1 MLYSI
6 VKYLNT
12 LYDFPG
18 AGLVEFLS
26 FRAMFAVIV
35 ALLFTLVVGKKI
47 INYLHRK
54 QVGETVRDL
63 GLDGQKQK
71 EGTPTMGGLLILA
84 AVVFSVFCW
93 GDLSNKYLWLVLFM
107 TVSFG
112 VIGWIDDLTKLKT
125 QSSNG
130 LTSRQKFFWQ
140 SLSAFIGII
149 IFYTYSTNPLET
161 SLIIPFFKDFSLPL
175 GLFFIFF
182 SYFVIVGSSS
192 AVNLT
197 DGLDGLAIMP
207 SVMIAAAL
215 GVLGY
220 ASGNIIISDYLNIPY
235 LPLSGEMLVFCGA
248 IVGSG
253 IGFLWFN
260 TYPAQVF
267 MGDVGSLS
275 LGAALGAIA
284 VMIRQEIVFAI
295 MAGVFVAETLSVMI
309 QVTSYKLTGKRVFKM
324 APLHH
329 HFELS
334 GWAEPKIIVRFWI
347 ITLILILIGFA
358 TLRLR

>member
-1 MLYSI
+1 MFLPILEILAESYGPLRI
-6 VKYLNT
+6 FNYLTFRAILAT
-12 LYDFPG
+12 LTSLIFC
-18 AGLVEFLS
+18 LS
-26 FRAMFAVIV
+26 FGNWFITFLKMERFNQYIRKEGPERH
-35 ALLFTLVVGKKI
+35 LV
-47 INYLHRK
+47 
-54 QVGETVRDL
+54 
-63 GLDGQKQK
+63 K

>member
-1 MLYSI
+1 MFLPILEILAESYGPLRI
-6 VKYLNT
+6 FNYLTFRAILAT
-12 LYDFPG
+12 LTSLIFC
-18 AGLVEFLS
+18 LS
-26 FRAMFAVIV
+26 FGNWFINFLKMERFNQYIRKEGPERH
-35 ALLFTLVVGKKI
+35 LV
-47 INYLHRK
+47 
-54 QVGETVRDL
+54 
-63 GLDGQKQK
+63 K

-235 LPLSGEMLVFCGA
+235 LPLSGE
-248 IVGSG
+248 I
-253 IGFLWFN
+253 
-260 TYPAQVF
+260 
-267 MGDVGSLS
+267 D
-275 LGAALGAIA
+275 
-284 VMIRQEIVFAI
+284 RK
-295 MAGVFVAETLSVMI
+295 SV
-309 QVTSYKLTGKRVFKM
+309 V
-324 APLHH
+324 
-329 HFELS
+329 
-334 GWAEPKIIVRFWI
+334 
-347 ITLILILIGFA
+347 
-358 TLRLR
+358 